1 MTGRACTENPFY
13 PDTWSP
19 TVADVDA
26 RKKREKWAFQPVIPH
41 NKTPLPVTDR
51 DQASIAA
58 AMAGGVKVKRFDSLG
73 NEVA

>member
-13 PDTWSP
+13 PGTWSP
-19 TVADVDA
+19 TVAEVDA
-26 RKKREKWAFQPVIPH
+26 RTKRCRWAFQPYTPS
-41 NKTPLPVTDR
+41 NKKPQTVTERDR
-51 DQASIAA
+51 ASIAA